1 MKILLLD
8 FHRGWGGQTSN
19 VLLLAR
25 ELSRCGHEA
34 VVGAPEDGELVRRA
48 RGMGLPVFGACRFLK
63 TRHMVSFIR
72 DALELAR
79 YSREERPDVVHTTGS
94 QDTWTAAL
102 ARRWFELP
110 YALLLT
116 RHNTKRVA
124 WNVPNRW
131 LYTRGID
138 GLAVVSRTVLERYE
152 RYFERHLLDPERI
165 SVLPPSLWFEEFE
178 GDLEAA
184 GFRKEIGA
192 APGDPLI
199 GVIGRLV
206 PDKGQDD
213 LLRAAV
219 EVRRQL
225 PRARFLLV
233 GTGTWE
239 NDLKNLA
246 ASLGLGDSVKFLGFR
261 RDVPRITA
269 ALDLS
274 VLPSV
279 DCDASPTV
287 VKEALL
293 LGVPVVASSVG
304 GAKEVVEEGVSGR
317 IVPPH
322 DPDRLARA
330 ILEVL
335 ADRESARRMGQAGQA
350 HIRSEFGYEKLV
362 ANHIA
367 FYRRT
372 LEERRQGGP

>member
-1 MKILLLD
+1 
-8 FHRGWGGQTSN
+8 
-19 VLLLAR
+19 
-25 ELSRCGHEA
+25 
-34 VVGAPEDGELVRRA
+34 
-48 RGMGLPVFGACRFLK
+48 
-63 TRHMVSFIR
+63 
-72 DALELAR
+72 
-79 YSREERPDVVHTTGS
+79 
-94 QDTWTAAL
+94 
-102 ARRWFELP
+102 
-110 YALLLT
+110 
-116 RHNTKRVA
+116 
-124 WNVPNRW
+124 
-131 LYTRGID
+131 
-138 GLAVVSRTVLERYE
+138 VVSRTVLERYQ
-152 RYFERHLLDPERI
+152 RYFERRLLDPERVMVI
-165 SVLPPSLWFEEFE
+165 PCSLWFEEFE
-178 GDLEAA
+178 GDLDAA

-225 PRARFLLV
+225 PRARFLLA

-239 NDLKNLA
+239 NDLKSLA
-246 ASLGLGDSVKFLGFR
+246 RSLGLGDSVKFLGFR

-304 GAKEVVEEGVSGR
+304 GAKEIVEEGISGR

-335 ADRESARRMGQAGQA
+335 ADRETAQRMGQAGQA
-350 HIRSEFGYEKLV
+350 RIRSEFGYDKLV
-362 ANHIA
+362 ANHLA
-367 FYRRT
+367 LYRRT